1 MKIKALLGGAAVV
14 ALLLIGSSVVGSV
27 PAQAQRWEDCHD
39 RIRHAERHLDRM
51 IERFG
56 RHSDSA
62 RDARHDLERT
72 RDWCYSHNRDR
83 WDEGWRGRHDDR
95 RNDRWDRRDHRY

>member
-1 MKIKALLGGAAVV
+1 
-14 ALLLIGSSVVGSV
+14 
-27 PAQAQRWEDCHD
+27 
-39 RIRHAERHLDRM
+39 M